1 MYILWDMHIY
11 MGLPKWLS
19 SEESICQCRRYRFYS
34 WVRKI
39 PLEEEMATH
48 FSILAWRTI
57 VQRVAKSY
65 TQLST
70 EHAGLQK
77 IKT

>member
-1 MYILWDMHIY
+1 MVKN
-11 MGLPKWLS
+11 LPANAGDP
-19 SEESICQCRRYRFYS
+19 EYAFDP